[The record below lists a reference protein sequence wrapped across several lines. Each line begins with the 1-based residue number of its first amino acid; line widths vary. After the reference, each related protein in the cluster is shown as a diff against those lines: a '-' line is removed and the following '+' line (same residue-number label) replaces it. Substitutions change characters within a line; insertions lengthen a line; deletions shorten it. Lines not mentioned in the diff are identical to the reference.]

1 MLGQR
6 LAASRGESPARL
18 PPRLPL
24 GARARDRLRRFPR
37 EDSGLG
43 VPGRLVV
50 HRERDAVRPAVL
62 MAAPP
67 GAETTPPGGLAFPDH
82 QARPEIADGLLAVRS
97 TTSWTGNAMVGHID
111 AFCAAAA
118 AVIGESQPSP
128 GATRGT
134 LSV

>member
-1 MLGQR
+1 VSR
-6 LAASRGESPARL
+6 PLAYHRAFPSVPVPGIACVVFRGRIP
-18 PPRLPL
+18 
-24 GARARDRLRRFPR
+24 
-37 EDSGLG
+37 GLG

-50 HRERDAVRPAVL
+50 HPERDAVRPAVL
-62 MAAPP
+62 MAAR
-67 GAETTPPGGLAFPDH
+67 LS
-82 QARPEIADGLLAVRS
+82 IADGLLAVRS

-128 GATRGT
+128 SATRGT